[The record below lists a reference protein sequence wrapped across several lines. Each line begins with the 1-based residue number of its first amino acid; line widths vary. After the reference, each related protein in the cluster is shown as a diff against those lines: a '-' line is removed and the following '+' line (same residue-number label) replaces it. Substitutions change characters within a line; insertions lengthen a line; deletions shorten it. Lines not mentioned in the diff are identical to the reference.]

1 MASDGTLKFDT
12 SLDTGGLQSGMGK
25 VASVAQQALG
35 VFTGQMMTRA
45 VDALANLGKSA
56 LDSVGQLEQNVGGVE
71 TLFGD
76 AADAV
81 IASADRAYQTAGM
94 SANDYMSTVT
104 SFSAPLNASSND
116 TFSVTFMSWP
126 LRGRG
131 WRAPPPNP
139 DRSPKSQSLPKAPSP

>member
-1 MASDGTLKFDT
+1 MVSDGTLKFDT

-81 IASADRAYQTAGM
+81 IALSLIHI
-94 SANDYMSTVT
+94 
-104 SFSAPLNASSND
+104 F
-116 TFSVTFMSWP
+116 
-126 LRGRG
+126 LR
-131 WRAPPPNP
+131 PTP
-139 DRSPKSQSLPKAPSP
+139 RSLTDLAPSL

>member
-1 MASDGTLKFDT
+1 
-12 SLDTGGLQSGMGK
+12 
-25 VASVAQQALG
+25 
-35 VFTGQMMTRA
+35 MMTRA

-94 SANDYMSTVT
+94 SPMTT
-104 SFSAPLNASSND
+104 
-116 TFSVTFMSWP
+116 
-126 LRGRG
+126 
-131 WRAPPPNP
+131 
-139 DRSPKSQSLPKAPSP
+139 

>member
-1 MASDGTLKFDT
+1 MTSSMPSMLSLWPSPTPVSYTHL

-71 TLFGD
+71 TLFG
-76 AADAV
+76 
-81 IASADRAYQTAGM
+81 
-94 SANDYMSTVT
+94 
-104 SFSAPLNASSND
+104 L
-116 TFSVTFMSWP
+116 
-126 LRGRG
+126 
-131 WRAPPPNP
+131 
-139 DRSPKSQSLPKAPSP
+139 SLIHI